1 MRAIILTMTAL
12 ALASTHAFAQTPSAE
27 ARLKAMNIT
36 LPEAAKPI
44 ANYVEWVREG
54 HLLFLAGHTPD
65 AQWNGKGKV
74 GKDVTV
80 EQGRQAAREVGLRL
94 LATMREALGS
104 LDKVKRVVR
113 TFGMVNAGPG
123 FGEEPAVIN
132 GCSDLMTEVFGDVA
146 GKGIRAAVGVAELP
160 NAVPVEIEMIV
171 EVKD

>member
-1 MRAIILTMTAL
+1 MGLAI
-12 ALASTHAFAQTPSAE
+12 
-27 ARLKAMNIT
+27 
-36 LPEAAKPI
+36 
-44 ANYVEWVREG
+44 
-54 HLLFLAGHTPD
+54 
-65 AQWNGKGKV
+65 
-74 GKDVTV
+74 
-80 EQGRQAAREVGLRL
+80 
-94 LATMREALGS
+94 LATVRAKLGS

-146 GKGIRAAVGVAELP
+146 GKGVRAAIGVAELP

>member
-12 ALASTHAFAQTPSAE
+12 ALASTQAFAQTPSAE

-54 HLLFLAGHTPD
+54 NLLFLAGHTPD

-74 GKDVTV
+74 GKDLTV
-80 EQGRQAAREVGLRL
+80 EQGRQAARDAGLRL

-146 GKGIRAAVGVAELP
+146 GKGVRAAIGVAELP